1 MERDDRG
8 IDGDD
13 DLRDLAD
20 ALAELPFVR
29 EVRTDPAPGDRAGRR
44 LLLETTGGTFRLMV
58 EQRRGR
64 LGLDAAAASGRHLA
78 ADADAL
84 LLTLPPTGPEVRA
97 ELRRQGVGYLD
108 AAGNCFLSLDGGR
121 LTAHLEGAAR
131 PLRHDGRRDGRRDG
145 PGDDRGGGAS
155 ASASAGRVRA
165 AGYRVLFALLA
176 RPELA
181 ARTVRDV
188 AAASGAS
195 RSAVSSM
202 LARMRDEGTLVPSG
216 RSGHVWQ
223 PDRRRQLLARFATG
237 WSDVLA
243 PHLRIGRFRLRDPDL
258 ERAERQVATVL
269 ATQDWGFGG
278 GAAAMRLA
286 PYHRGADLVIH
297 TRRWSAAWLRDLEA
311 APDKDG
317 PLVVYRAMGELDLT
331 AAPPQTAHPL
341 LVFAELSRQRDP
353 RARDAAEH
361 LRVEVLDAML
371 ADPAGA

>member
-1 MERDDRG
+1 MERDGPG
-8 IDGDD
+8 IDGDEE
-13 DLRDLAD
+13 LRHLTE
-20 ALAELPFVR
+20 ALSELPFVR
-29 EVRTDPAPGDRAGRR
+29 EVRTDPTPQGRADQL
-44 LLLETTGGTFRLMV
+44 LLLETTAGTFRLAV
-58 EQRRGR
+58 EHRRGR
-64 LGLDAAAASGRHLA
+64 LGLDAARGMGRHLA

-121 LTAHLEGAAR
+121 LTAHLEGRGTGRAA
-131 PLRHDGRRDGRRDG
+131 RRDGH
-145 PGDDRGGGAS
+145 GDDRGGGDSS
-155 ASASAGRVRA
+155 ASRVRA

-202 LARMRDEGTLVPSG
+202 LARLRDEGTLVQSG

-223 PDRRRQLLARFATG
+223 PDRRRQLLARFATA

-243 PHLRIGRFRLRDPDL
+243 PHLRIGRFRLREPDL
-258 ERAERQVATVL
+258 DRAERQVAAVL
-269 ATQDWGFGG
+269 ATQDWGLGG

-286 PYHRGADLVIH
+286 PYHRGADLVVH
-297 TRRWSAAWLRDLEA
+297 TRRWSSAWLRQLEA
-311 APDKDG
+311 APDPDG
-317 PLVVYRAMGELDLT
+317 PLLVYRVMGQFDLD
-331 AAPPQTAHPL
+331 ASPPHTAHPL
-341 LVFAELSRQRDP
+341 LVFAELARQRDP

-361 LRVEVLDAML
+361 LRVEVLDALL